1 MALPKHGP
9 TAKKTM
15 KLHWDYPIFGFK
27 KIQKA
32 HESGTIA
39 KSVERAVNRSVAF
52 MDIAKGDRRPMLV
65 LRECKLCNGT
75 DDALLSSYES
85 NEDILML
92 AKWFHCV
99 KLPTDVLK
107 DTHSYHNLFSEEHPP
122 HLFVSRWDGSDH
134 IPLKGDLSR
143 SELTE
148 NLYTILD
155 KTYREK
161 AKPRVKRLKKI
172 LYSYDMLDEKL
183 QRLEITID
191 DEVEDKGP
199 RSKKLKKYR
208 EQLRKAEKEMKDLK
222 EEELELLNMKLRKDS
237 NPK

>member
-1 MALPKHGP
+1 MPLPTHGR

-39 KSVERAVNRSVAF
+39 QAVERAVDRSVAF
-52 MDIAKGDRRPMLV
+52 MDIAKGDKRPLLI

-75 DDALLSSYES
+75 DKALLSSYES
-85 NEDILML
+85 NEDILLM

-99 KLPTDVLK
+99 KLPTDVLNE
-107 DTHSYHNLFSEEHPP
+107 THSYHNLFNEEHPP

-143 SELTE
+143 VELTG
-148 NLYTILD
+148 NLYIILD
-155 KTYREK
+155 KTYKDK
-161 AKPRVKRLKKI
+161 AEPRVKKLKKI
-172 LYSYDMLDEKL
+172 LYQYDMLDEKI

-191 DEVEDKGP
+191 DELESKGP

-208 EQLRKAEKEMKDLK
+208 GQLRKAEKEMKDLK
-222 EEELELLNMKLRKDS
+222 EEESKLLNMKLRKDS
-237 NPK
+237 IPK